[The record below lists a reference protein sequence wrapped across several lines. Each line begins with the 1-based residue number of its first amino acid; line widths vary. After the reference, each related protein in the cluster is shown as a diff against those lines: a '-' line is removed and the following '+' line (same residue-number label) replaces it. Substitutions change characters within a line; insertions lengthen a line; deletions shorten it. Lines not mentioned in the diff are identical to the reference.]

1 VTNELAGERIDI
13 ILYAEDTAQ
22 FVINALAPAQITS
35 IVVDE
40 ERHAMDVVVNE
51 DNLALAI
58 GKGGQNVRLA
68 SELTGWQLNLMSEE
82 QSASKAGAE
91 SIRLRDSFMAKLD
104 VDEEV
109 AQILVD
115 EGFSTVEEVAYVP
128 VAELQAVE
136 AFDEDT
142 VQELRTRARNAALT
156 DEIAKEEVLENASDD
171 LKTLEGVDTELLMK
185 LSRFGIT
192 TRDAL
197 GDLAADELCAIRVLP
212 EERARALLDND
223 FSDLTDEERQMMGR
237 SDAKAATQL
246 IARAR
251 ESWFAAVQ

>member
-1 VTNELAGERIDI
+1 MRGSRVNSVTNELAGERIDI

-40 ERHAMDVVVNE
+40 ERHAMDVVVNR

-82 QSASKAGAE
+82 RSANKAEAGAV
-91 SIRLRDSFMAKLD
+91 RLRNAFMEKLD

-128 VAELQAVE
+128 IGELQAIE
-136 AFDEDT
+136 AFDG
-142 VQELRTRARNAALT
+142 TRCRNC
-156 DEIAKEEVLENASDD
+156 
-171 LKTLEGVDTELLMK
+171 GH
-185 LSRFGIT
+185 
-192 TRDAL
+192 
-197 GDLAADELCAIRVLP
+197 
-212 EERARALLDND
+212 ARATLH
-223 FSDLTDEERQMMGR
+223 
-237 SDAKAATQL
+237 
-246 IARAR
+246 
-251 ESWFAAVQ
+251 